1 VLGRSATTIAGVL
14 VLTVAACAP
23 QPAAE
28 GWATPEVG
36 REVPAFTAQ
45 SALPFDAFHHDE
57 TTLEAMQAAEVD
69 LLRACAQRFGVD
81 AVYSGDYLRPAD
93 LSRSMWGGMPGTLDE
108 AHAAEHGYHASPTS
122 AWAPVGGFYLK
133 DPSNILPAPD
143 ASGDLTALVTYG
155 PPEGGD
161 TTGAS
166 VPTDGDGRPVPAGGC
181 LREVEARIG
190 GTLVSDIEIRSELVN
205 LTFEHDEV
213 VAAVRAWSDCMLT
226 AGYDYDTVQAPAE
239 SVSLALLSAAE
250 VDVALADVRCTGET
264 RWDDVFYAVL
274 ADYQQQ
280 AVDQHPGDFRA
291 VLDSQTARLE
301 ALGIPAG

>member
-1 VLGRSATTIAGVL
+1 VLGRRATTVAGLL

-23 QPAAE
+23 QASDE
-28 GWATPEVG
+28 GWVTPRVG
-36 REVPAFTAQ
+36 AEVPAFTAQ
-45 SALPFDAFHHDE
+45 STLPFDAFHHDE
-57 TTLEAMQAAEVD
+57 PALEAMQAAEVA
-69 LLRACAQRFGVD
+69 LLDACAQRFGVD

-93 LSRSMWGGMPGTLDE
+93 LSRSMWGGRPGTLDE
-108 AHAAEHGYHASPTS
+108 AHAAEHGYHASSTS

-133 DPSNILPAPD
+133 DPSSILPAPD

-155 PPEGGD
+155 PPD
-161 TTGAS
+161 DSDAT
-166 VPTDGDGRPVPAGGC
+166 VPTDRDGRPVPPGGC
-181 LREVEARIG
+181 LREVEADIG
-190 GTLVSDIEIRSELVN
+190 GALISDVEITSELVN

-239 SVSLALLSAAE
+239 SFSLALLSTAE
-250 VDVALADVRCTGET
+250 IEVALADVRCTGET

-291 VLDSQTARLE
+291 VLDSQAARLQ
-301 ALGIPAG
+301 ALGIPTG